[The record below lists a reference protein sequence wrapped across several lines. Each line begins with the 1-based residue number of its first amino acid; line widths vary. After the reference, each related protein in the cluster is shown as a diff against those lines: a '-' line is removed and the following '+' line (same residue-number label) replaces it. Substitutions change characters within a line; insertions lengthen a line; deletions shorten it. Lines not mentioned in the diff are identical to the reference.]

1 MVGNSVFLT
10 MGNFSF
16 HSLGH
21 SVFHPLA
28 NYGFRS
34 LGNSN
39 FHSLRNSAYRFQL
52 HTDCRLSSKQVTLR
66 LLRALPT
73 TARFDNVWNPFR
85 CVISGSLALI
95 FSPHT

>member
-39 FHSLRNSAYRFQL
+39 FHSLRNSAYRFQGV
-52 HTDCRLSSKQVTLR
+52 HREAQREDQRRWASSGGT
-66 LLRALPT
+66 
-73 TARFDNVWNPFR
+73 
-85 CVISGSLALI
+85 
-95 FSPHT
+95 